1 MKTICRLIA
10 ASLALLLVLPAS
22 AYDAHD
28 KAEDEKR
35 LVDMH
40 KKVLQYHIE
49 NNLEAWMRDESESYT
64 IANRGQI
71 DHPTI
76 AQRKAR
82 LAPYLNSTT
91 FSEYRDLVDPIVK
104 VSNDGSLGWVIC
116 QVKVVGESAMEG
128 GAKAPFESVWAWIEL
143 YEKQKG
149 EWKRIGNVSNR
160 KPPSAE

>member
-1 MKTICRLIA
+1 MKPFCRLTA
-10 ASLALLLVLPAS
+10 ALALLLVVPAS
-22 AYDAHD
+22 AYDAQD
-28 KAEDEKR
+28 KAGDEKR
-35 LVDMH
+35 LLEMH
-40 KKVLQYHIE
+40 KKVLQYHVE

-64 IANRGQI
+64 SANRGQI
-71 DHPTI
+71 EHPTI

-116 QVKVVGESAMEG
+116 QVKVVGEGTTEG
-128 GAKAPFESVWAWIEL
+128 GAKEPFESVWAWIEL
-143 YEKQKG
+143 YEKQEG

-160 KPPSAE
+160 MPEPIE

>member
-1 MKTICRLIA
+1 MEVNTRGQILI
-10 ASLALLLVLPAS
+10 LALLLVVPAS
-22 AYDAHD
+22 AYDAQD

-35 LVDMH
+35 LLDMH
-40 KKVLQYHIE
+40 KKVLRYHIE

-64 IANRGQI
+64 SANRGQI

-104 VSNDGSLGWVIC
+104 VNRRSVHFIRQLDGAIV
-116 QVKVVGESAMEG
+116 
-128 GAKAPFESVWAWIEL
+128 
-143 YEKQKG
+143 
-149 EWKRIGNVSNR
+149 
-160 KPPSAE
+160 